1 MAFVGEKEEGLVL
14 LDRAANGAAI
24 HVVPQLGSDS
34 TAAAVDRGEETR
46 GIHRVVA
53 EVFVQ
58 TPMQLIGPGLRR
70 RHHHATSGCAELGR
84 RAVGQQF
91 DFCYGI
97 RRQVGID
104 QGIADAAVLRAA
116 AIDV

>member
-1 MAFVGEKEEGLVL
+1 KVEGSSETPPPLQERGHRQGKSRTGAQPLAFVGEKEECLVL

-24 HVVPQLGSDS
+24 HVVTQLGSDS
-34 TAAAVDRGEETR
+34 TAATVDRGEETR

-70 RHHHATSGCAELGR
+70 RH
-84 RAVGQQF
+84 
-91 DFCYGI
+91 
-97 RRQVGID
+97 
-104 QGIADAAVLRAA
+104 
-116 AIDV
+116 